1 MYNLT
6 NRNLLKIWEKQERTV
21 EQNDETVQF
30 TRYRT
35 WAVIATSCKHGMLS
49 EEVVRCCTARAPPTS
64 LPPVIDHDQ

>member
-21 EQNDETVQF
+21 EQNDETVQV

-35 WAVIATSCKHGMLS
+35 WAVI
-49 EEVVRCCTARAPPTS
+49 
-64 LPPVIDHDQ
+64 Q